1 MFSEGDRAT
10 SRGLPINGEPLGPR
24 HRANVGA
31 TARAR
36 DLGLKGH
43 SKGRKI
49 AASNRRRERAAYQ
62 DQGRELARRGD
73 LLHAAGCML
82 YWAEG
87 SKARNQLQ
95 FCNSDPQ
102 LVRFFVQFL
111 RQYFDLRDE
120 DIRIACYL
128 FADHIERQREIE
140 RFWLESLALPNSSL
154 RRSIV
159 NVYSRHSK
167 KKRVNRLPYGTC
179 RVVVSKTR
187 VTQHIFGSIQEYG
200 GFDRPEW
207 LD

>member
-1 MFSEGDRAT
+1 
-10 SRGLPINGEPLGPR
+10 
-24 HRANVGA
+24 
-31 TARAR
+31 
-36 DLGLKGH
+36 
-43 SKGRKI
+43 
-49 AASNRRRERAAYQ
+49 
-62 DQGRELARRGD
+62 
-73 LLHAAGCML
+73 
-82 YWAEG
+82 
-87 SKARNQLQ
+87 LQ

-111 RQYFDLRDE
+111 RRYFDLRDE